1 MKSSTMFLTWLAIV
15 TVVGSLVAVLNMAM
29 GDYSFIE
36 DPVKRAFVCAGLAL
50 WAFIYF
56 VVGKTKWK
64 IAFGI
69 IQVLA
74 ALWSDWYQLG
84 KIASGHGQIVERLT
98 FVAGALVVLAHGF
111 KDIFEGLELTG
122 KKAGLAGEPPTPLSN
137 VSSEAPDLD

>member
-1 MKSSTMFLTWLAIV
+1 
-15 TVVGSLVAVLNMAM
+15 MAM
-29 GDYSFIE
+29 GDSSFIE

-69 IQVLA
+69 VQVLA

-84 KIASGHGQIVERLT
+84 MIASDVHGRSIERWT

-111 KDIFEGLELTG
+111 RDIFDGLELIG
-122 KKAGLAGEPPTPLSN
+122 KKTKAGAEPPTPQ
-137 VSSEAPDLD
+137 SEV